1 MNKLIVYFATIC
13 TIIGVCS
20 GLRGTPIFPKYKG
33 VKVENDY
40 HYKEMWYPQTV
51 SNNSYCF
58 FLEFFVL
65 VYCLFLCC
73 FI

>member
-1 MNKLIVYFATIC
+1 MIRLIVYFATISM
-13 TIIGVCS
+13 TFGVCS

-51 SNNSYCF
+51 SDNCYQF
-58 FLEFFVL
+58 FYL
-65 VYCLFLCC
+65 
-73 FI
+73 